1 MNLILFWLGRRA
13 LELGGLAGALLTV
26 WQHLPVGTQNAIV
39 ALLSAKWETV
49 TIGSLAPLAVAL
61 GGYVWSFVAT
71 IRPQVVSGG
80 KKISIKDLPSV
91 TLETKVKQ
99 AVQAVKPSNPLG
111 DALSKIFNR

>member
-26 WQHLPVGTQNAIV
+26 WGSLPVGTQNAIL
-39 ALLSAKWETV
+39 ALLTSKWETV

-61 GGYVWSFVAT
+61 GGYIWSFVAT
-71 IRPQVVSGG
+71 TRPQVVSGG
-80 KKISIKDLPSV
+80 KKVAIKDLPP
-91 TLETKVKQ
+91 TTEAKVKQ

-111 DALSKIFNR
+111 DALSKIFKR